1 MPVNLAIIGIDHPHG
16 AHWRQT
22 LENFGDRLRIS
33 AIVPRFGGA
42 LTSLEERFAEVPRF
56 NTVDDAIARAD
67 FEAALV
73 TLPNDEGPAALVK
86 LAAAGKHLLSE
97 KPGAGAAADVRPL
110 VPVAREHGIAFQNG
124 FMWRYD
130 ACALRLRTMLAEER
144 FGKLIHIDM
153 RYVTSDI
160 RRRGPEHYLF
170 DKQVSGSGFLNW
182 LGCHHL
188 DLLLYLTGR
197 RVVGVTARLG
207 TFGVTPA
214 PVDDG
219 GTVIFDLEGGAL
231 ATFTGGYW
239 FPRWAGET
247 TWSIRGSERW
257 VDWKMAHP
265 GTSGR
270 LEIHGP
276 QPQWH
281 AMEETFQVAADP
293 TPGYGGVRGV
303 DVVGDWLSAIE
314 ERRAVSGSS
323 TAPRAC
329 RNTPESTVATLEL
342 LDAAYESSRLGR
354 RIECSIG

>member
-1 MPVNLAIIGIDHPHG
+1 MPLRLAFIGIDHPHG

-22 LENFGDRLRIS
+22 LENFADTIQIT

-56 NTVDDAIARAD
+56 ETVDDALARGEFD
-67 FEAALV
+67 AALV
-73 TLPNDEGPAALVK
+73 CLPNDEGPAALIK
-86 LAAAGKHLLSE
+86 LGEAGKHILSE
-97 KPGAGAAADVRPL
+97 KPCAATAADVRAL
-110 VPVAREHGIAFQNG
+110 VAAVRKSGVAFQNG

-153 RYVTSDI
+153 RYVTSDL

-170 DKQVSGSGFLNW
+170 DKKVSGGGFLNW

-188 DLLLYLTGR
+188 DLLPYITGR
-197 RVVGVTARLG
+197 RITGVTARLG
-207 TFGVTPA
+207 NFGATA
-214 PVDDG
+214 TDIEDG

-265 GTSGR
+265 NTSGR

-281 AMEETFQVAADP
+281 AMEEAFQVAADP

-303 DVVGDWLSAIE
+303 DVVGDWLAAIN
-314 ERRAVSGSS
+314 ERRGDKA
-323 TAPRAC
+323 RDC
-329 RNTPESTVATLEL
+329 RNTPESTLATLEL
-342 LDAAYESSRLGR
+342 LDAAYESSRSGKR
-354 RIECSIG
+354 VECNIGN